1 MTPSIGWYRQQQRA
15 DASSIDLMTLESTRH
30 WDQMSLQAA
39 YPWLRLSARQARPA
53 PGRAYLLVKRVLDLL
68 VSATALL
75 LLLPVLLLVLLA
87 VKLDHPAAPVF
98 FTQQRTGQGGRT
110 FRIFKFRSMRPP
122 NEDDLLYGLQAA
134 ILEQRDEQHP
144 KNASDAVD
152 PRITPF
158 GHFIR
163 RTSLD
168 ELPQLFN
175 VLRGDMSLVGPRPTS
190 LAAGGYDL
198 WQTERLDVKPGLTG
212 LWQIMGRGTV
222 SFTTRCRMDIAYAR
236 RPSLALDLK
245 ILARSVPA
253 VLTGRG
259 AR

>member
-1 MTPSIGWYRQQQRA
+1 MTPSVGSYRQRTA
-15 DASSIDLMTLESTRH
+15 ANEIDLVTLESSRH
-30 WDQMSLQAA
+30 WDQLSLQST
-39 YPWLRLSARQARPA
+39 YPWLKLGARERRPA
-53 PGRAYLLVKRVLDLL
+53 PGRLYLAAKRGLDML
-68 VSATALL
+68 VSLTALL
-75 LLLPVLLLVLLA
+75 LLLPVLLMVLIA

-122 NEDDLLYGLQAA
+122 TEEDLLYGLQAA

-144 KNASDAVD
+144 KNAESAD

-158 GHFIR
+158 GNFIR

-198 WQTERLDVKPGLTG
+198 WQTERLEVKPGLTG

-222 SFTTRCRMDIAYAR
+222 SFSTRCRMDIAYAR

-253 VLTGRG
+253 VITGRG

>member
-1 MTPSIGWYRQQQRA
+1 MTPSVGSYHQRRDA
-15 DASSIDLMTLESTRH
+15 DAIDLMTLESTRN
-30 WDQMSLQAA
+30 WDQLSLQDS
-39 YPWLRLSARQARPA
+39 YPWLKLDASERRAE
-53 PGRAYLLVKRVLDLL
+53 PGRAYQFAKRVLDII

-75 LLLPVLLLVLLA
+75 LLLPVLLLVLIA
-87 VKLDHPAAPVF
+87 VKLDHTAAPVF

-122 NEDDLLYGLQAA
+122 TEEDLLYGLQAA

-144 KNASDAVD
+144 KNAEAAD

-190 LAAGGYDL
+190 LAARGYDL
-198 WQTERLDVKPGLTG
+198 WQTERLEVKPGLTG

-222 SFTTRCRMDIAYAR
+222 SFSTRCRMDIAYAR